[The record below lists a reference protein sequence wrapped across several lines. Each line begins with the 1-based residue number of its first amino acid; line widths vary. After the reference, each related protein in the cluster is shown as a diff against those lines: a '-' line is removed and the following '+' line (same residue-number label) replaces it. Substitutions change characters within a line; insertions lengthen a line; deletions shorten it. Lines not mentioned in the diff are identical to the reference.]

1 MDPVPFAQFMK
12 RRLQEARPRCLACRR
27 PIANAPVAQSS
38 KRHGSFDVIVEWR
51 ICNCG
56 AFSRTER
63 IRRLV

>member
-1 MDPVPFAQFMK
+1 
-12 RRLQEARPRCLACRR
+12 
-27 PIANAPVAQSS
+27 VAQSS